1 MKVGVYY
8 PDFKC
13 HSAFYYAGY
22 IQAELSAAGVEFVPF
37 SIRDPLPDDVDLYWD
52 FRALGGNNPYPPLS
66 KATKPVVVTVHDAAP
81 FAMALKDIYPSFR
94 LRLRNR
100 VRIYRRKWN
109 WRAFHDIAAI
119 ITVSR
124 FAEEEI
130 KRCLNLRDYPIFPI
144 YHGVNHELFKP
155 AESDAVEKPYLLHIS
170 HYQPL
175 KNVDRIIAA
184 YSGIQIPEK
193 PDLVLIDPGYEGEIV
208 EPGVRMITKIQ
219 TPAEIAKYYQGAM
232 GFVFPSLRESS
243 PMEIYEAL
251 ACGCPIITSNNSGC
265 KELAGNAAL
274 LVDPYSVQEIQDA
287 MSTLI
292 ESSQVRSD
300 LRAKALE
307 RAGKFSWK
315 ISAQEH
321 LEVFSRV
328 IENAD
333 QVEGLVEP
341 MTTLG

>member
-22 IQAELSAAGVEFVPF
+22 IRAELSSADVEFVTY
-37 SIRDPLPDDVDLYWD
+37 SVRDPLPADVDLYWD
-52 FRALGGNNPYPPLS
+52 FRSLGGNPPYHLLRN
-66 KATKPVVVTVHDAAP
+66 ATKPVVVTVHDAAP
-81 FAMALKDIYPSFR
+81 FSMALKEIYPDFR
-94 LRLRNR
+94 LRQRNR
-100 VRIYRRKWN
+100 VRIYRRIWN
-109 WRAFHDIAAI
+109 WRKFHDIAAI

-124 FAEEEI
+124 FAEDEI
-130 KRCLNLRDYPIFPI
+130 KTCLNLRDYPIFTI
-144 YHGVNHELFKP
+144 YHGVNNELFRP
-155 AESDAVEKPYLLHIS
+155 VEPDVVENPYLLHIS

-184 YSGIQIPEK
+184 YQNIQTTDK
-193 PDLVLIDPGYEGEIV
+193 PDLVLVVPGYDGKSFDS
-208 EPGVRMITKIQ
+208 GVRLITEIQ
-219 TPAEIAKYYQGAM
+219 GPAEIAKYYQGAM
-232 GFVFPSLRESS
+232 GFIFPSLRESS

-265 KELAGNAAL
+265 KEIAGNAAL

-292 ESSQVRSD
+292 ENRDIRQD
-300 LRAKALE
+300 LREKGLQ
-307 RAGKFSWK
+307 RASMFGWK
-315 ISAQEH
+315 KCAQEH

-328 IENAD
+328 IEDA
-333 QVEGLVEP
+333 EK
-341 MTTLG
+341 T